1 VEEQRNPYAA
11 PKAPV
16 AEYEERR
23 EIEPVSKGVRFGEF
37 VVDYIGF
44 FLFAVVVGAFIGAIF
59 GEAGVAALQSIPDIL
74 LGVSFMFVYYGF
86 FEGIWARSPGKW
98 IFRTKVVTEEG
109 EKPTFGKIALRTVC
123 RFIPFEAF
131 SFLFAERGWHDKLS
145 GTSVV
150 STKSG

>member
-1 VEEQRNPYAA
+1 VEEPRNPYAA

-16 AEYEERR
+16 AEYEVQQ

-44 FLFAVVVGAFIGAIF
+44 FLFAVIVGVVIGAAF
-59 GEAGVAALQSIPDIL
+59 GEAGVAAIQAIPDML
-74 LGVSFMFVYYGF
+74 LGVTFMFVYYTF
-86 FEGIWARSPGKW
+86 FEGIWARSPGKL
-98 IFRTKVVTEEG
+98 IFRTKVVTDDG
-109 EKPTFGKIALRTVC
+109 GKPSFGKIALRTVC

-145 GTSVV
+145 GTTVV
-150 STKSG
+150 STKNS